1 MCPCP
6 YAKSSPRIKRQLRTR
21 TIEETLQ
28 HLLYK
33 AVVEKKMVV
42 GGVTL
47 TMPHP
52 PEEEKLLLVPA
63 VKVRQDV
70 AVESSSI
77 RSNRITAVELEAS
90 A

>member
-1 MCPCP
+1 
-6 YAKSSPRIKRQLRTR
+6 
-21 TIEETLQ
+21 
-28 HLLYK
+28 
-33 AVVEKKMVV
+33 MVAS
-42 GGVTL
+42 GVTL
-47 TMPHP
+47 MMPHP

-77 RSNRITAVELEAS
+77 RSNHVTAVEPEAS